1 MKQKTAYWAY
11 SWYDSCLPFQ
21 TKLRDLDEVASFQLA
36 YIAHCPCLENFAR
49 ETTAASKPD
58 RKNRQKTGWKAMGGF
73 SLSWT
78 IIVLCWMVMK
88 TWGGEWLKEVLF
100 TWSTTNHDVH
110 KVLSHWVHKSSFW
123 KERYCFFHSVC
134 FINIKCERVSPPSGK
149 SMGKVRPSSSPPLYS
164 FSRKGIKRH
173 VSQVEWWYMMWDR
186 KFETEDARSLTS
198 LVLWQNVPNNMFL
211 EKF

>member
-1 MKQKTAYWAY
+1 MSPISNKIERLGWGGKFSASIHSTLSL
-11 SWYDSCLPFQ
+11 SWKFC
-21 TKLRDLDEVASFQLA
+21 KRDYRSQQA
-36 YIAHCPCLENFAR
+36 
-49 ETTAASKPD
+49 
-58 RKNRQKTGWKAMGGF
+58 RQKTGWKAMEGF

-100 TWSTTNHDVH
+100 TCSTTNHYVH